1 MQSLRTTKS
10 DEPMTHWLIAI
21 CLALLL
27 AGLFGSATRAQRSP
41 SVGTRGVRASN
52 SRGGAVGSRFGRT
65 RRPRAVLTGSVLWPY
80 FYSDSDYDYPDEARF
95 GPPEP
100 QRMLNP
106 ANSPAP
112 PAKPAESIVVELRG
126 DHWVRLT
133 SYGPSEISEQ
143 ATNSRSGD
151 GASISGG
158 TQSTGHAAVA
168 TSVAFDLTPP
178 SPVLPPAV
186 LVFRDGHQEETSK
199 YTIIGKTIYIKSSYW
214 SSGSWTRK
222 ILVAELD
229 LPATLNANQA
239 RGTKFTLPTSP
250 GEVMI
255 RP

>member
-10 DEPMTHWLIAI
+10 DKPMTHWLVAI

-27 AGLFGSATRAQRSP
+27 AGVFGSATRAQRP
-41 SVGTRGVRASN
+41 RSVGARGVRASN
-52 SRGGAVGSRFGRT
+52 SRGGAVGSRFGRA
-65 RRPRAVLTGSVLWPY
+65 RRPREVLTGSVLWPY
-80 FYSDSDYDYPDEARF
+80 FDSDSDYDYPDEARF

-133 SYGPSEISEQ
+133 SYGPSEIS
-143 ATNSRSGD
+143 GM
-151 GASISGG
+151 
-158 TQSTGHAAVA
+158 QSTGHAAVA

-178 SPVLPPAV
+178 PPVLPPAV
-186 LVFRDGHQEETSK
+186 LVFRDGHQEEASK
-199 YTIIGKTIYIKSSYW
+199 YTIISKTIYIKSSYW

-239 RGTKFTLPTSP
+239 RGTKFTLPTGP

>member
-10 DEPMTHWLIAI
+10 DKPMTHWLIAI

-27 AGLFGSATRAQRSP
+27 AGLFESASRAQGSR

-112 PAKPAESIVVELRG
+112 PVKPAESIVVELRG

-133 SYGPSEISEQ
+133 SYGPSEIS
-143 ATNSRSGD
+143 
-151 GASISGG
+151 G

-178 SPVLPPAV
+178 PPVLPPAV

-199 YTIIGKTIYIKSSYW
+199 YTIISKTIYIKSSYW